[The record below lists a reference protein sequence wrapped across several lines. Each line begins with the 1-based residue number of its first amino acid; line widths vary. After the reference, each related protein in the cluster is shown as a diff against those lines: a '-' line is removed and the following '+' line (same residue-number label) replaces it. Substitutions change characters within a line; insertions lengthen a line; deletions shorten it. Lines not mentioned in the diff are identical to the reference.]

1 MDPIVSVLGHGVHG
15 CWVTRS
21 VGAGSDCV
29 TWSVGAGS
37 FMSLL
42 GHRVHGCCS
51 QGPWVLASS
60 CWCWVTGSVRAGS
73 DWVTGSVGAVS
84 QGPWDLALIGSRG
97 PWVLARSCWCWV
109 MGSMGAGSRGLWAL
123 VLFVSV
129 LGHGTH
135 KSLDAT
141 DSFLALC
148 GLNSTIFQ
156 IRILKHSRDLNVS
169 LNTCDSAQMCCLWLA
184 RGGVCSTASPQSFW
198 FQVWPLRQ
206 AISFFKR
213 VYLLLWGRQS

>member
-1 MDPIVSVLGHGVHG
+1 MV
-15 CWVTRS
+15 
-21 VGAGSDCV
+21 AGS
-29 TWSVGAGS
+29 
-37 FMSLL
+37 
-42 GHRVHGCCS
+42 R
-51 QGPWVLASS
+51 GPWVLALIGSHGPWVLARS
-60 CWCWVTGSVRAGS
+60 CHCWVIGSMGAVHRVRGCWPVRVGAGS
-73 DWVTGSVGAVS
+73 R
-84 QGPWDLALIGSRG
+84 GPWELALIGSRG
-97 PWVLARSCWCWV
+97 PWVLARSCRCWV

-169 LNTCDSAQMCCLWLA
+169 LNTCDSAQACCLWLA